1 MLKYWE
7 TNGKSYL
14 AVKVWDII
22 RKTCELANITIPT
35 IYELEE
41 LLDAKTYA
49 IYNNKLT
56 CTINQADSKFATDLI
71 AKYQVS
77 SVSEMSAFVAGIR
90 PGFASLLDNFIERR
104 PYTTGVKELDDLLED
119 SYHYLMYQES
129 IMKYLI
135 WLGIKES
142 ETYDIIKK
150 IAKKKFKENELKEL
164 HGKLQEGWLRQQ
176 GDLKGFEET
185 WQVVNDAS
193 KYSFNASHSLSYAYD
208 SLYGAYLKAHYP
220 LEYYTTTFNLYE
232 DDVERTSKLTEELKY
247 FDIKLKQPKFRFA
260 SAKYTMDKEN
270 NEIYKGISS
279 IKYLNENIA
288 EELYNLRDNKYD
300 TFVDLLMDIKTIKIN
315 SRQLDILIKLNF
327 FEEFGKRQKLLDIVE
342 QFNLIYGKRQFKKDK
357 LPCKEEIIRQFATT
371 ETEKIFKGV
380 DTINLLKLIEG
391 TISNEDIEVKE
402 IIKAE
407 LEYMGVVSYIDE
419 TSDPMT
425 LIILSVDTKYTPKMV
440 AYSPITGNSETIKI
454 PKKDFKNQP
463 LEIGDT
469 IIVFDIYEKHK
480 KTKDKETGKWIEL
493 DDTEFWIDGYKII
506 ES

>member
-1 MLKYWE
+1 M
-7 TNGKSYL
+7 
-14 AVKVWDII
+14 WDII
-22 RKTCELANITIPT
+22 RKTCELANIPIPT

-41 LLDAKTYA
+41 LLDEKTYA

-90 PGFASLLDNFIERR
+90 PGFASLLDNFIERK

-164 HGKLQEGWLRQQ
+164 HGKLQEGWLKQQ
-176 GDLKGFEET
+176 GNLEGFEET

-232 DDVERTSKLTEELKY
+232 DDSERTTKLTEELKY
-247 FDIKLKQPKFRFA
+247 FNIKLKQPKFRYARA
-260 SAKYTMDKEN
+260 SYSMDKEN
-270 NEIYKGISS
+270 NTIYKGMAS
-279 IKYLNENIA
+279 IKYLNENVA
-288 EELYNLRDNKYD
+288 ESLYELKDNEYK
-300 TFVDLLMDIKTIKIN
+300 TFTDLLVDLKSIKMN
-315 SRQLDILIKLNF
+315 SRQLDILIRLNF

-342 QFNLIYGKRQFKKDK
+342 IFNLTYGKRQFKKDK
-357 LPCKEEIIRQFATT
+357 LPCREEFIRQFATT

-380 DTINLLKLIEG
+380 DTIGLMRLIES
-391 TISNEDIEVKE
+391 TISNDDMEVKK
-402 IIKAE
+402 IVKAE
-407 LEYMGVVSYIDE
+407 LEYTGAVNYMDD
-419 TSDPMT
+419 TLDPMT
-425 LIILSVDTKYTPKMV
+425 IIILSVDTKYTPKMV
-440 AYSPITGNSETIKI
+440 AYSPLTGNTETVKI
-454 PKKDFKNQP
+454 SKKEFKNQP
-463 LEIGDT
+463 LEVGDM
-469 IIVFDIYEKHK
+469 IIIFDIYEKQK
-480 KTKDKETGKWIEL
+480 KTKDKETGKWITLEDSEL
-493 DDTEFWIDGYKII
+493 WIDGYKIV
-506 ES
+506 EN